1 MFGELIIGYCLVF
14 GIWCLVISV
23 LYPFDLVENCLDE
36 AIHIE
41 PLHTVEVIR
50 FSGASISGDP
60 HLVKTSG
67 QTMLGDDIGDEASQ
81 TRLDMVIFVGDH
93 SSGIGR
99 FQDCIDIQIA

>member
-1 MFGELIIGYCLVF
+1 MFGKLIIGYCLVF

-23 LYPFDLVENCLDE
+23 LYPFDLVKDCLDE

-41 PLHTVEVIR
+41 FLHAVEIIR

-60 HLVKTSG
+60 HLAKASG
-67 QTMLGDDIGDEASQ
+67 QAMLCDDIGDEAPQ

-99 FQDCIDIQIA
+99 FQNCIDIQIT